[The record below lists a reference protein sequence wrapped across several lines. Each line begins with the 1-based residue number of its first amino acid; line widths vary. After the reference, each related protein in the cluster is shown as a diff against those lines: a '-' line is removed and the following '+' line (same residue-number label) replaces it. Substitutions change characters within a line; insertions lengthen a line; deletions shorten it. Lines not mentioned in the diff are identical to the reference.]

1 MTRLHPSETVML
13 NRLVLELLKSPNNGR
28 KIARLPDGRWLL
40 LAHSEIMG
48 LPGLEPG
55 TNGL

>member
-1 MTRLHPSETVML
+1 ML